1 MLRDRIYTKT
11 GDLLNIIRNAQT
23 PEEAIA
29 WHDAGKDL
37 VFSDTLYD
45 MLQEHHISPRE
56 MILASGIDRSYF
68 YHILSGI
75 KIPGRNMVLRIG
87 FCLRATYNEMN
98 LLLSL
103 SGCGILYPKIRRDSI
118 LIFALEHQYT
128 MSRVNELLSESGE
141 LPLYTTGKK

>member
-29 WHDAGKDL
+29 WHDAGKDP

-56 MILASGIDRSYF
+56 MILASGI
-68 YHILSGI
+68 

-87 FCLRATYNEMN
+87 FCLKATYNEMN

-103 SGCGILYPKIRRDSI
+103 AGSGILYPKIRRDSI